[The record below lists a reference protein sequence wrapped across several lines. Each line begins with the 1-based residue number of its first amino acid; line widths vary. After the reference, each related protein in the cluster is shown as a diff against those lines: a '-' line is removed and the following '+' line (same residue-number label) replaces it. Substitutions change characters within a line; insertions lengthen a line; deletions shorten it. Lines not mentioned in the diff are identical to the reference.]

1 MYEENGYKKLQN
13 FDFKFDKMDRGDW
26 MRCKKIVLSVL
37 LGIVIPVVMF
47 LAMEQM
53 FLQSDGKTVA
63 VDQYQEETLFIP
75 STNKAESCI
84 SVLLLDGTVEEME
97 LDSYVLGVVLAE
109 MPADFEM
116 DALKAQAIAAR
127 TYALKTIS
135 NGKKHDHNAVCTES
149 NCCQAFCST
158 QEYLLS
164 LGDEDDVR
172 KIQKAVQETTGMVLK
187 FEDILIDSTYFSCSG
202 GRTEDAKAVW
212 GQNVEYLQSVESP
225 GEEGTKYYIETVSFP
240 LQDFMKR
247 IGVPLEEASNMSVGS
262 IRYTSGGGVDVVQI
276 GDRVFTGLELRQLLG
291 LRSTAM
297 VISLVGETVTITTKG
312 FGHRV
317 GMSQYGAEAMAVE
330 GYDYQQ
336 ILAYYYPGTTLERLP
351 E

>member
-1 MYEENGYKKLQN
+1 
-13 FDFKFDKMDRGDW
+13 
-26 MRCKKIVLSVL
+26 VLSII
-37 LGIVIPVVMF
+37 LGIFIPAVMF
-47 LAMEQM
+47 LVMEQL
-53 FLQSDGKTVA
+53 FLQSDGKTDTL
-63 VDQYQEETLFIP
+63 DQHQEENPFLPT
-75 STNKAESCI
+75 TDKVESSI
-84 SVLLLDGTVEEME
+84 SVILKNGTVEEME

-135 NGKKHDHNAVCTES
+135 NGKKHDCNAVCTES
-149 NCCQAFCST
+149 NCCQAFCSA

-164 LGDEDDVR
+164 LGDEDD
-172 KIQKAVQETTGMVLK
+172 IQKIEKAVKDTEGMVLK
-187 FEDILIDSTYFSCSG
+187 YEDSLIDATYFSCSG
-202 GRTEDAKAVW
+202 GKTEEAEAVW
-212 GQNVEYLQSVESP
+212 GQDVPYLQAVDSP
-225 GEEGTKYYIETVSFP
+225 GEEDSEHYIETVSFP
-240 LQDFMKR
+240 LRDFLSR
-247 IGVPLEEASNMSVGS
+247 IGLPFEEKATASIDS
-262 IRYTSGGGVDVVQI
+262 IQYTSGGGISSAQI
-276 GDRVFTGLELRQLLG
+276 GDKVFTGLELRQLLD

-336 ILAYYYPGTTLERLP
+336 ILAYYYPGTTLERLS